1 MQLHKMT
8 IYFSSKIPKDT
19 YFYIE
24 NMLKIVNKAKK
35 KKKKLFKNI
44 TRFWIVLTLMGPFD
58 FWVEL
63 IFMGLFDFWVE
74 LILMSTFG
82 KQQACN
88 LF

>member
-1 MQLHKMT
+1 
-8 IYFSSKIPKDT
+8 
-19 YFYIE
+19 
-24 NMLKIVNKAKK
+24 
-35 KKKKLFKNI
+35 
-44 TRFWIVLTLMGPFD
+44 MGPFD